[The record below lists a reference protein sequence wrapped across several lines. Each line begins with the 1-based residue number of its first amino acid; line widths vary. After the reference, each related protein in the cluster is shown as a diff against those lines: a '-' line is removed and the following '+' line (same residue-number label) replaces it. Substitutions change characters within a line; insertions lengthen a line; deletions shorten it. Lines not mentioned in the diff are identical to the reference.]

1 MNEHQ
6 LKVFMTVAEKRSFS
20 ESAKTLHMAQPTV
33 TSQVK
38 SLENE
43 LDTQLFHRTTKR
55 VELTEAGRILYR
67 YGKEIVNSF
76 DAAKKEIE
84 SLQHTVSGKL
94 EIAASLT
101 IGEYVLPKMLG
112 KIKQKY
118 PHIQL
123 SMHIMNTEHIVEKI
137 RARVLDIGLVEGV
150 VDDVCSAQVRET
162 GGFHGFTELPELPEE
177 PVRVTLT
184 VFDEAGE
191 KLVHH
196 TVESTPQPV
205 HPNGFDGDSAGPQ
218 LRLDVAAD
226 GSVTPRG

>member
-1 MNEHQ
+1 MQPGDGFVPSEPACA
-6 LKVFMTVAEKRSFS
+6 LPSLSCCSAGCVAPGAGTTF
-20 ESAKTLHMAQPTV
+20 PTGWPRAV
-33 TSQVK
+33 AHGPPAVGSRPLMPTALRCGTGSHPVVSNPPGHDGNCPRK
-38 SLENE
+38 
-43 LDTQLFHRTTKR
+43 HR
-55 VELTEAGRILYR
+55 
-67 YGKEIVNSF
+67 
-76 DAAKKEIE
+76 
-84 SLQHTVSGKL
+84 
-94 EIAASLT
+94 
-101 IGEYVLPKMLG
+101 P
-112 KIKQKY
+112 
-118 PHIQL
+118 
-123 SMHIMNTEHIVEKI
+123 
-137 RARVLDIGLVEGV
+137 
-150 VDDVCSAQVRET
+150 DDVCSAQVRET